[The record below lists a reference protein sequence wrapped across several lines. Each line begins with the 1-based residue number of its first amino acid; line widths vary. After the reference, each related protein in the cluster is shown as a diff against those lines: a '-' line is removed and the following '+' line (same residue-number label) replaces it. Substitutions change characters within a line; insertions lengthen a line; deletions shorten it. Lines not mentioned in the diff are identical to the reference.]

1 MMIKAVT
8 VLLLSAVIG
17 HAQTIATRVLF
28 RDQPIKIALSPLITT
43 TLIFPSP
50 LAGTFGLGLVT
61 GAQSGGSIQLE
72 HPAGSNILVFHA
84 LTQQAHTFA
93 TIVMEGMLYTLELK
107 ATDQPDVSVT
117 MVKGGSGVPGTP
129 DVKETV
135 EVTPDQIK
143 ESRIKYDP
151 ELLVGFLKRAQY
163 VEIIKGLY
171 PRESVEQLRALYPDI
186 FNGYTERDANYSSDS
201 GAAKTVVTK
210 LFRFS
215 HEDAI
220 VLKGTVTNETSAP
233 MTFDGRAVTI
243 QVANL
248 TEPVKLLDCLRPIP
262 PGATVPIDAVI
273 QGDIDGGR
281 ADLSINNEMRM
292 VLPSEGTIWSLKN
305 GGDVPGHDFKV
316 PKPLPSRRIPLT
328 QTGDP
333 KRDPQP

>member
-1 MMIKAVT
+1 MMIKTAT
-8 VLLLSAVIG
+8 VFLLSAVMG

-84 LTQQAHTFA
+84 LTEQAHTFA

-107 ATDQPDVSVT
+107 ATAQPDVSVT
-117 MVKGGSGVPGTP
+117 MVKGGPGGP
-129 DVKETV
+129 GAADVKEPV

-143 ESRIKYDP
+143 EARIKYDP
-151 ELLVGFLKRAQY
+151 ELLYGFLRRAHDA
-163 VEIIKGLY
+163 VALKSLY
-171 PRESVEQLRALYPDI
+171 PSLYEKYSVRS
-186 FNGYTERDANYSSDS
+186 ANYTSDS
-201 GAAKTVVTK
+201 GAAKTTVLK
-210 LFRFS
+210 IHRFS
-215 HEDAI
+215 KEDAI
-220 VLKGTVTNETSAP
+220 VLEGTVTNETDAP
-233 MTFDGRAVTI
+233 MVFDGRAATV

-248 TEPVKLLDCLRPIP
+248 TEPIKLLDCLRPIP
-262 PGATVPIDAVI
+262 PGATVPIDVVI

-281 ADLSINNEMRM
+281 SDLSINNEMRIM
-292 VLPSEGTIWSLKN
+292 LPSEGTIWSLKN
-305 GGDVPGHDFKV
+305 GSDVPGHDFNV
-316 PKPLPSRRIPLT
+316 PKPRPSRPIPLT

>member
-1 MMIKAVT
+1 MMMKTAT
-8 VLLLSAVIG
+8 ALLLSAVMG

-117 MVKGGSGVPGTP
+117 MIKVGSGVPGTP
-129 DVKETV
+129 DVNKETV

-171 PRESVEQLRALYPDI
+171 PRDSVEQLRALYPDI

-220 VLKGTVTNETSAP
+220 VLKGTVTNETIAP

-262 PGATVPIDAVI
+262 PGATVPID
-273 QGDIDGGR
+273 
-281 ADLSINNEMRM
+281 E
-292 VLPSEGTIWSLKN
+292 
-305 GGDVPGHDFKV
+305 V